1 MSADAQQTFVVVGG
15 GLAAGKA
22 VGTLRD
28 EGFAGRIVLF
38 GSEPHAPYERPP
50 LSKGYLM
57 GSEQVPFVHPLQWY
71 EEHDVD
77 LRLGATVTSV
87 DPAARTVTA
96 GADVQR
102 YDALLLATGA
112 SPRPLPMADESGAPV
127 HYLRTIED
135 SDRLRALL
143 TAGTRLAVVGG
154 GWIGLEVAA
163 AAVAAGAHVTV
174 LESAELPLVRVLGPE
189 VAARFAGLHRQHG
202 VDLRL
207 QVTLEGIEQAA
218 GGAVLRLADG
228 ATVEADHVLVG
239 IGVAPN
245 TALAEAAGLTVDNG
259 IRTDEHL
266 RTSVPDIY
274 AAGDVANALHPVLG
288 RHVRVEHWDNAIRQG
303 VVAAR
308 NLLGQEVSHERM
320 PYFFSDQYDL
330 GLEYVGDVGPDG
342 YDEVIVRD
350 GADAHS
356 FTAFWLHRGRALAG
370 MHANTWDATPS
381 IKAIVGTDGVAGT
394 LRDRAVPLDQVVAL
408 ARPDRATTDAA
419 G

>member
-1 MSADAQQTFVVVGG
+1 MSNDAPQTLVVVGG

-22 VGTLRD
+22 VGTLRE
-28 EGFAGRIVLF
+28 EGFTGRIVLF
-38 GSEPHAPYERPP
+38 GNEPHPPYERPP

-57 GSEQVPFVHPLQWY
+57 GTEQVPYVHPREWY
-71 EEHDVD
+71 DEHEVD
-77 LRLGATVTSV
+77 LRLGATVTSL

-112 SPRPLPMADESGAPV
+112 QPRRLPMADDSGAPV

-143 TAGTRLAVVGG
+143 TAGTRLALVGG

-163 AAVAAGAHVTV
+163 AAVAAGAHDTV
-174 LESAELPLVRVLGPE
+174 LESAELPLVGVLGPE
-189 VAARFAGLHRQHG
+189 VAARFASLHRDHG
-202 VDLRL
+202 VDVRVR
-207 QVTLEGIEQAA
+207 VTLEAIEPAA
-218 GGAVLRLADG
+218 GGALLRLADG
-228 ATVEADHVLVG
+228 AAVEVDHVLVG
-239 IGVAPN
+239 IGAVPD
-245 TALAEAAGLTVDNG
+245 TALAVAAGLTVDNG

-288 RHVRVEHWDNAIRQG
+288 RHMRVEHWDNAIRQG

-308 NLLGQEVSHERM
+308 NLLGQEVAYERM

-330 GLEYVGDVGPDG
+330 GLEYVGGVGPDG

-350 GADAHS
+350 GADAQA
-356 FTAFWLHRGRALAG
+356 FTAFWLHRGRVLAG
-370 MHANTWDATPS
+370 MHANIWDATSS
-381 IKAIVGTDGVAGT
+381 IKAIVGAVGVADA
-394 LRDRAVPLDQVVAL
+394 LRDRAVPLEEVLGQ
-408 ARPDRATTDAA
+408 ARAD
-419 G
+419 

>member
-1 MSADAQQTFVVVGG
+1 MSDDARQTFVVVGG

-38 GSEPHAPYERPP
+38 GNEPHLPYERPP

-57 GSEQVPFVHPLQWY
+57 GTEQVPYVHTQEWY
-71 EEHDVD
+71 DDHDVD

-96 GADVQR
+96 GADVQP

-112 SPRPLPMADESGAPV
+112 RARALPMADDSGAPV

-143 TAGTRLAVVGG
+143 TAGTRLALVGG

-174 LESAELPLVRVLGPE
+174 LESEELPLVRVLGPE
-189 VAARFAGLHRQHG
+189 VAARFARLHREHG
-202 VDLRL
+202 VDVRVR
-207 QVTLEGIEQAA
+207 VTLEAIEQTA
-218 GGAVLRLADG
+218 GGALLRLADG
-228 ATVEADHVLVG
+228 TAVEADHVLVG
-239 IGVAPN
+239 IGAVPN
-245 TALAEAAGLTVDNG
+245 TDLAAAAGLTVDNG

-266 RTSVPDIY
+266 RTSVPDVY

-308 NLLGQEVSHERM
+308 NLLGQQVPYARM

-330 GLEYVGDVGPDG
+330 GLEYVGGIGPDG
-342 YDEVIVRD
+342 YDEVIVRE
-350 GADAHS
+350 GTEAHA
-356 FTAFWLHRGRALAG
+356 FTAFWLHRGRVLAG
-370 MHANTWDATPS
+370 MHANTWDAASP
-381 IKAIVGTDGVAGT
+381 IKAIVGAVGVADA
-394 LRDRAVPLDQVVAL
+394 LRDRAVPLEQVVA
-408 ARPDRATTDAA
+408 PA
-419 G
+419 GAD

>member
-1 MSADAQQTFVVVGG
+1 MSNDARQTLVVVGG

-38 GSEPHAPYERPP
+38 GNEPHPPYERPP

-57 GSEQVPFVHPLQWY
+57 GTEQVPYVHPREWY
-71 EEHDVD
+71 DEHDVD
-77 LRLGATVTSV
+77 LRLGATVTSL

-96 GADVQR
+96 GSDVQP

-112 SPRPLPMADESGAPV
+112 HARRLPMADDSGAPV

-143 TAGTRLAVVGG
+143 TAGTRLALVGG

-174 LESAELPLVRVLGPE
+174 LESAELPLVGVLGPE
-189 VAARFAGLHRQHG
+189 VAARFARLHRDHG
-202 VDLRL
+202 VDVRV
-207 QVTLEGIEQAA
+207 QVTLEAIEQAA
-218 GGAVLRLADG
+218 GGALLRLADG
-228 ATVEADHVLVG
+228 TAVEVDHVLVG
-239 IGVAPN
+239 IGAVPD
-245 TALAEAAGLTVDNG
+245 TALAVAAGLTVDNG

-308 NLLGQEVSHERM
+308 NLLGQEVPYTRM

-330 GLEYVGDVGPDG
+330 GLEYVGGVGPDG

-350 GADAHS
+350 GADAHA
-356 FTAFWLHRGRALAG
+356 FTAFWLHRGRVLAG
-370 MHANTWDATPS
+370 MHANTWDATTS
-381 IKAIVGTDGVAGT
+381 IKAIVGTVGVAGA
-394 LRDRAVPLDQVVAL
+394 LRDRAVPLEQVVGL
-408 ARPDRATTDAA
+408 ARAD
-419 G
+419 

>member
-1 MSADAQQTFVVVGG
+1 MSNDAQQTFVVVGG

-38 GSEPHAPYERPP
+38 GNEPHLPYERPP

-57 GSEQVPFVHPLQWY
+57 GTEQVPYVHTREWY
-71 EEHDVD
+71 DEHDVD

-96 GADVQR
+96 GADIQR

-112 SPRPLPMADESGAPV
+112 QARRLPMADDSGAPV

-143 TAGTRLAVVGG
+143 TAGTRLALVGG

-174 LESAELPLVRVLGPE
+174 LESAELPLVGVLGPE
-189 VAARFAGLHRQHG
+189 VAARFASLHRDHG
-202 VDLRL
+202 VDVRVQVRL
-207 QVTLEGIEQAA
+207 EAIEQAA
-218 GGAVLRLADG
+218 GGALLRLADG
-228 ATVEADHVLVG
+228 EAVEADHVLVG
-239 IGVAPN
+239 IGAVPD
-245 TALAEAAGLTVDNG
+245 TALAGAAGLTVDNG

-303 VVAAR
+303 VVAGR
-308 NLLGQEVSHERM
+308 NLLGQEVPYERM

-330 GLEYVGDVGPDG
+330 GLEYVGGVGPDG
-342 YDEVIVRD
+342 YDEVVVRD
-350 GADAHS
+350 GADAHA
-356 FTAFWLHRGRALAG
+356 FTAFWLRRGRVLAG
-370 MHANTWDATPS
+370 MHANTWDATTS
-381 IKAIVGTDGVAGT
+381 IKAIVGTVGAADA
-394 LRDRAVPLDQVVAL
+394 LRDRAVPLEQVVGL
-408 ARPDRATTDAA
+408 ARAD
-419 G
+419 